1 MEDNE
6 LNMEIIRA
14 ILEERG
20 MTFDEAYDGQEAVN
34 CVKNAADGYYDLIL
48 MDIMKPI
55 YMKKLNSTVQDVI
68 TEGAG
73 VPEEGENGD
82 RGCHK

>member
-1 MEDNE
+1 MPPMEMYQAE
-6 LNMEIIRA
+6 VGSEIG
-14 ILEERG
+14 G
-20 MTFDEAYDGQEAVN
+20 MM
-34 CVKNAADGYYDLIL
+34 NAH
-48 MDIMKPI
+48 IMKPI

-82 RGCHK
+82 HGCHK

>member
-1 MEDNE
+1 MDREYCHRVPIVAMSANAFDDDVRHS
-6 LNMEIIRA
+6 IA
-14 ILEERG
+14 SG
-20 MTFDEAYDGQEAVN
+20 MM
-34 CVKNAADGYYDLIL
+34 NAH
-48 MDIMKPI
+48 IMKPI
-55 YMKKLNSTVQDVI
+55 YMKKLNSTVQDVL

>member
-1 MEDNE
+1 MENNE

-20 MTFDEAYDGQEAVN
+20 MTVDEAYDGQEAVN

>member
-1 MEDNE
+1 MPPMEMYQAE
-6 LNMEIIRA
+6 VGSEIGRMMNAHIR
-14 ILEERG
+14 
-20 MTFDEAYDGQEAVN
+20 
-34 CVKNAADGYYDLIL
+34 
-48 MDIMKPI
+48 KPI